1 MVTIVICVGS
11 SCFQRG
17 SNEVIDTFKQLIAEH
32 GLTGKVIL
40 KGSFCME
47 HCTSG
52 VTVKIGE
59 EVFTEVYKNDV
70 PTIFSEYVLNK
81 LSSGGG

>member
-1 MVTIVICVGS
+1 MITIVICVGS

-17 SNEVIDTFKQLIAEH
+17 SNEVIEAFKQLIAEH
-32 GLTGKVIL
+32 GLTGKVVL

-52 VTVKIGE
+52 VTVKIEE
-59 EVFTEVYKNDV
+59 EVFTEVYKENV
-70 PTIFSEYVLNK
+70 PALFAEHILK
-81 LSSGGG
+81 RLSS